1 MKKFIAILMM
11 CVSTLAF
18 AGNTTDSV
26 NGAGFNKLS
35 ESEKAEI
42 IRLVAEKAATKKD
55 QGAFSNITEDK
66 VDRWVTLGT
75 NIGQGLAGAAK
86 ELGVAVNEFSQTSV
100 GKLTVALIV
109 WHMLGEQI
117 VHVFAAIMIWVVGFA
132 VLRYIFI
139 KVYPV
144 EVTYD
149 AEKKNIFGN
158 PVVKTVHHP
167 DISGD
172 VLGGF
177 IFAAAVV
184 LAVGAILLITT

>member
-1 MKKFIAILMM
+1 MKKFFILLFL
-11 CVSTLAF
+11 CISVSAF

-55 QGAFSNITEDK
+55 QGAFNNITEDK
-66 VDRWVTLGT
+66 VDRWITLGT

-117 VHVFAAIMIWVVGFA
+117 VHVFSAIMIWVVGFT